1 MQNEFQKRILKDAW
15 KKETNLVF
23 NLDISKPIS
32 SERDQQNLL
41 QQSFQICRGLR
52 KYVAAIKVNRPLID
66 AVGLYPIKQLIK
78 EVKVPFIADFKL
90 ADITYINNIIAEHA
104 FNVNFSAITA
114 HAFIGSDPIQ
124 AMMKE
129 FPNKGIIL
137 VVTQEEANS
146 EFLAPNLIPLSM
158 LAKDLGAAGVTV
170 PSARPDDITQ
180 VRSFVGDDILIFA
193 ANTQGNYG
201 EAVKAGANF
210 ETIGR
215 AIYNAPDPA
224 EAALTIMERIREA
237 QE

>member
-90 ADITYINNIIAEHA
+90 ADITYINNIIA
-104 FNVNFSAITA
+104 
-114 HAFIGSDPIQ
+114 
-124 AMMKE
+124 
-129 FPNKGIIL
+129 
-137 VVTQEEANS
+137 
-146 EFLAPNLIPLSM
+146 
-158 LAKDLGAAGVTV
+158 
-170 PSARPDDITQ
+170 
-180 VRSFVGDDILIFA
+180 
-193 ANTQGNYG
+193 
-201 EAVKAGANF
+201 
-210 ETIGR
+210 
-215 AIYNAPDPA
+215 
-224 EAALTIMERIREA
+224 
-237 QE
+237 